1 MHPCGCKGLNQLWIY
16 LATAKVAVKHSLV
29 MLRNLGCI
37 RLEST
42 TIIRTNTCFLVAQ
55 KDVLCL
61 SNISEQIARLWCA
74 WTTLVSDTGSNSSCR
89 HREDKKNTMRHQRAW
104 AVKIETR
111 EDTAVLLKRCETN
124 PPSAKNKRILLK
136 KTKAMPSCKENKWKF
151 AFTLSQSSFTSSTL
165 RSMGPCTCQT
175 NSIPLSQETEPAVL
189 MSPVEISEERFDMC
203 FLLDSLHLFLMFL
216 IWCQKILK
224 CFWHFS
230 EVTAFLPWSLATWW
244 P

>member
-89 HREDKKNTMRHQRAW
+89 HREDKKKHNAAPACLGSENRNKRRYRCSAQKRWNQSTFCKKTNGFCWRKPKPCLPAKKTSKNSLSHW
-104 AVKIETR
+104 VKAPSLR
-111 EDTAVLLKRCETN
+111 
-124 PPSAKNKRILLK
+124 PPSVAWVPAPVRPI
-136 KTKAMPSCKENKWKF
+136 
-151 AFTLSQSSFTSSTL
+151 QSHWVRKLNLQS
-165 RSMGPCTCQT
+165 
-175 NSIPLSQETEPAVL
+175 
-189 MSPVEISEERFDMC
+189 
-203 FLLDSLHLFLMFL
+203 
-216 IWCQKILK
+216 
-224 CFWHFS
+224 
-230 EVTAFLPWSLATWW
+230 
-244 P
+244 

>member
-42 TIIRTNTCFLVAQ
+42 TIIRPNTCFLVAQ

-124 PPSAKNKRILLK
+124 PPSAKKQK
-136 KTKAMPSCKENKWKF
+136 DFAEEN
-151 AFTLSQSSFTSSTL
+151 QS
-165 RSMGPCTCQT
+165 
-175 NSIPLSQETEPAVL
+175 
-189 MSPVEISEERFDMC
+189 
-203 FLLDSLHLFLMFL
+203 H
-216 IWCQKILK
+216 
-224 CFWHFS
+224 
-230 EVTAFLPWSLATWW
+230 AFLQRKQVKIRFHTESKLLHFVHPL
-244 P
+244 